1 MKKSYY
7 IKKLLF
13 FLLLLLSIKSTYA
26 QATFSDNQT
35 AVQLAA
41 QLQASGVLI
50 TSPIITH
57 GTGNRVGV
65 FSNGIAG
72 ASLELDSGIA
82 LTTSTI
88 TNAFSTN
95 STGGNGDKGGVYL
108 PSGDKDLSQINTSAN
123 HDVVVFEFDFQAL
136 PNYTGVL
143 VEYQFGSEEFPNYV
157 GSIYN
162 DVFGFFVSD
171 PSGADAT
178 IPDGD
183 INNNGIYDIGESPA
197 LNLAIVPGTTN
208 AVSINNVNAG
218 FRGSSGANLA
228 NLTDLTQS
236 ALYINN
242 GHVLDNDADPNNQ
255 GPANNNPGPF
265 PIHTEFNGITKKFST
280 NINLTVG
287 VTYHM
292 KIAIADVADPS
303 YDSGVF
309 VSGVGGTPIII
320 TNDDAGTLT
329 ESGGIAVA
337 NVLVND
343 TVGGTTNP
351 PLADVDLFEVSST
364 NVGVTLNT
372 TTGAVEVASGTN
384 AGIYT
389 LVYNACK
396 PFPDNCSNSTVTV
409 TVLPDNDLDSIT
421 DTVDQDDDND
431 GILDTVEGTVD
442 TDDDGIID
450 SFDTDSDNDGCPD
463 VSEAA
468 NNIITGLTTLMGGSI
483 GGSSLNLG
491 TTVDPVT
498 GIPTATGSPQA
509 TTISVTNAVRL
520 LVNTAPS
527 NLVKLTGA
535 VADFSVIVSSDMAT
549 SYTTGT
555 PTYGTLGNAN
565 TGINYQWYIGN
576 PDSGGTIIDGTDTN
590 YTGFRTNTL
599 NITNVTGLD
608 ETEYCVLIT
617 HDNNT
622 CIREINCATLDVVNL
637 LVANIDDFTGTALT
651 IGDDSPSVI
660 ADDTLDGVAVVI
672 GTNPGQVTL
681 NGTTVP
687 SEVTLNA
694 DGTIT
699 VNAGSPSGTYE
710 VTYEICENGANP

>member
-57 GTGNRVGV
+57 GVGNRVGV

-95 STGGNGDKGGVYL
+95 SKGSNSDKGGVYL
-108 PSGDKDLSQINTSAN
+108 SSGDEDLNEINTSAN
-123 HDVVVFEFDFQAL
+123 NDVVVFEFDFQAL

-143 VEYQFGSEEFPNYV
+143 VEYQFGSEEYPDYV

-171 PSGADAT
+171 PSMSDPNV
-178 IPDGD
+178 PDGD
-183 INNNGIYDIGESPA
+183 INNNGVYDLGESPA
-197 LNLAIVPGTTN
+197 LNLAVVPGTTN
-208 AVSINNVNAG
+208 AVSINYVNAG
-218 FRGSSGANLA
+218 SQGCQGNGQPV
-228 NLTDLTQS
+228 DLTQS
-236 ALYINN
+236 SLYINN
-242 GHVLDNDADPNNQ
+242 GHTLDDGN
-255 GPANNNPGPF
+255 PATNIPCSGSGGAS
-265 PIHTEFNGITKKFST
+265 PIYVEFNGITKKFST
-280 NINLTVG
+280 NINLIVG
-287 VTYHM
+287 VNYHM
-292 KIAIADVADPS
+292 KIAIADVGDAT

-520 LVNTAPS
+520 VVNTAPS

-535 VADFSVIVSSDMAT
+535 VADFSVIASSDMAT

-590 YTGFRTNTL
+590 YTGFTTNTL

-617 HDNNT
+617 HDNNI

-660 ADDTLDGVAVVI
+660 ADDTLDGAAVVI
-672 GTNPGQVTL
+672 GTGPGQVTL

-687 SEVTLNA
+687 SEVTLNS

-699 VNAGSPSGTYE
+699 VNAGAPSGTYE
-710 VTYEICENGANP
+710 